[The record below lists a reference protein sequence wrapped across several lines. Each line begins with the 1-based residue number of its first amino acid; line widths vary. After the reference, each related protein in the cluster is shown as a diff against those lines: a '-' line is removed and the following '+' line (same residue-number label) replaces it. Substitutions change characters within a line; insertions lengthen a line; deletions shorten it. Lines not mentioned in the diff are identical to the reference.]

1 MGTIYDL
8 RCGLSFCF
16 IMVVGMEWL
25 VFECLLCFYN
35 ANQSNKKVV
44 NQKIFHFFEVM
55 LTCYIL
61 HKRYYFR
68 ARILGN
74 IFWSTMSSPYMPLK
88 IESFGCGKIAFITF

>member
-1 MGTIYDL
+1 
-8 RCGLSFCF
+8 
-16 IMVVGMEWL
+16 MEWL

-44 NQKIFHFFEVM
+44 NQKVFHFFEVM